1 VDEALELRRRLGLAA
16 NQSTSMPARAARR
29 WLRIGGADRFSGLNA
44 VQVASVPQHPC
55 ALRPFLPEF
64 SFRLPSRIVYVR
76 VVDRVGKVSDWYRL
90 VTRR

>member
-1 VDEALELRRRLGLAA
+1 MQPVC
-16 NQSTSMPARAARR
+16 
-29 WLRIGGADRFSGLNA
+29 
-44 VQVASVPQHPC
+44 ASDPQHPC

-64 SFRLPSRIVYVR
+64 SYRLRSRIVYVR